1 MTRVNIRTWI
11 GSPVQII
18 PRIKIF
24 FWLTMEV
31 DFRFPERYFLKTFT
45 MHTSK
50 NLLHYHDRYLSICRF
65 LTVQWHVSWLSG
77 KCRHVFVAF
86 YAKCPPSH
94 HCPLV
99 SWKSISSREL
109 NGRTRIE
116 LAFVIGEPRNH
127 GLFTG
132 SFTQIILGRSL
143 MLRKA
148 YFHMQDSEIESL
160 LYERI
165 FPRVPHE
172 IRTQF
177 L

>member
-1 MTRVNIRTWI
+1 MIHVVLFEKFEL
-11 GSPVQII
+11 S
-18 PRIKIF
+18 
-24 FWLTMEV
+24 L
-31 DFRFPERYFLKTFT
+31 DFRNDTFLKTFT
-45 MHTSK
+45 MLLTNK

-132 SFTQIILGRSL
+132 SLRQIILVRSL
-143 MLRKA
+143 MLLERYIFIYKIQKSNVC
-148 YFHMQDSEIESL
+148 YLKEFLHSPLWDSNPRSL
-160 LYERI
+160 YSKSI
-165 FPRVPHE
+165 S
-172 IRTQF
+172 
-177 L
+177 